1 MTTIL
6 FENIGGGE
14 TETPPPAGAGTGSF
28 ALRCVAYGEVT
39 GGMGTMSLRLRMAGA
54 GEGGAELEE
63 PSIAIGECSLRLI
76 AGYSFGPEVAEPAEM
91 TGSLRIVGGFA
102 SGGTGYSTDA
112 VGDMQFVLNGAG
124 LGPYPEGEGGGG
136 GEDGPGFPPDYDAV
150 YLSDTLQGEDSI
162 AAGLTVRIAS
172 ELIAASQVRSE
183 WTARGEMADGLAFG
197 TQLEAI
203 YRELLISSLEFS
215 ETAGIDHIA
224 LVRMHDALLLDGTCA
239 SSLEASVLLADAIAF
254 GTLLSAAEIL
264 TLADSLAFSE
274 AVAQSYHGAALLVDS
289 LLASD
294 TGTASASFTVLLS
307 DALALDLEQSVTM
320 DLRAVLRDGL
330 RFVGHLHFNDEQHI
344 AWSMNTDTRALTK
357 FTNYPFNSFLR
368 TPSGKTY
375 GVSEGALCRLGG
387 DTDAGEPINAK
398 LRLGMSDLGTR
409 RVKRTPA
416 LYVGFTGDGDMRI
429 KAIYTSPVDGQ
440 REAHVYRMKPRL
452 GDNPDANRRKIG
464 KGLKAVYFDY
474 ELENVDGSDFS
485 IDVIEIHVLP
495 LDRRLRGDAGRP

>member
-1 MTTIL
+1 MATIL
-6 FENIGGGE
+6 FEQIGGGE
-14 TETPPPAGAGTGSF
+14 TETPPPEGT
-28 ALRCVAYGEVT
+28 CYG
-39 GGMGTMSLRLRMAGA
+39 SLRLGGNIYADAGLAYLHGALRLRAAGA
-54 GEGGAELEE
+54 GEGGEELEP
-63 PSIAIGECSLRLI
+63 PSIAIVEGSLQLLSGYIHGPLVAEPGECS
-76 AGYSFGPEVAEPAEM
+76 
-91 TGSLRIVGGFA
+91 GSLQLVGGFPDGSA
-102 SGGTGYSTDA
+102 AYDTDA
-112 VGDMQFVLNGAG
+112 LCIGALGLSGTIVGTQDIGDS
-124 LGPYPEGEGGGG
+124 PGEIPPPP
-136 GEDGPGFPPDYDAV
+136 PGYDAV
-150 YLSDTLQGEDSI
+150 YLSDALTGTEAMTGD
-162 AAGLTVRIAS
+162 LTVRLAS
-172 ELIAASQVRSE
+172 ELAVVSDVRTE
-183 WTARGEMADGLAFG
+183 WTTHGLLQDSLAFSE
-197 TQLEAI
+197 QLDAI
-203 YRELLISSLEFS
+203 YREILISSLEFS

-294 TGTASASFTVLLS
+294 AGTASASFTVLLS

-387 DTDAGEPINAK
+387 NTDAGEQINAK

-429 KAIYTSPVDGQ
+429 KAIYASPVDGQ
-440 REAHVYRMKPRL
+440 REAHIYRMKPRL